1 MGKWKKSRL
10 HGCHGWVGW
19 ELKRVRLFGGLQLY
33 FISLYLCML
42 TLFTVLN
49 KKNSKHIT
57 KIIVCL
63 HI

>member
-33 FISLYLCML
+33 FISVSVY
-42 TLFTVLN
+42 VN
-49 KKNSKHIT
+49 
-57 KIIVCL
+57 IVHSL
-63 HI
+63 E